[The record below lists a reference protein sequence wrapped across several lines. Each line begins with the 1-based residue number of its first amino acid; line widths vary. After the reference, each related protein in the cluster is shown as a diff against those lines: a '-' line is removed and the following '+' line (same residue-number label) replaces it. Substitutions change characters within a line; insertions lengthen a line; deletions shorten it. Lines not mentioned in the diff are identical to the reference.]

1 MRNNKLTKIGLA
13 IENRV
18 DISIFRKLLVKEYNI
33 EIIKKRD
40 NLNSDYDL
48 IIINKTQFINF
59 FEQIKSV
66 KNKIPPLFLPIVLS
80 IPHNQIASISDK
92 VWEYIDEI
100 IPVPAH
106 KNVLLQ
112 RIKSLLK
119 TREQSLKL
127 YEANSAKNML
137 FSIVAHDLR
146 GPMAT
151 LSLILRLYKKGK
163 YNETQIRVY
172 LDNLEQDVTNL
183 SELLNNVLKWAE
195 SQMERIICNPEDF
208 NIRERIDACI
218 NLFKDAAE
226 NKGVELRSLINQSFI
241 INADKDLFDIII
253 RNLLSN
259 AVKFTPNGGIVSVS
273 AENSGAV
280 IKITVSDTGIG
291 MDENEINKLL
301 NYNIYYTKNGT
312 AGERGAGLG
321 FQLCSDFVKMCGGT
335 INVYSKPGEGS
346 EFIITLPVSS

>member
-1 MRNNKLTKIGLA
+1 MKNNKLKKIGLA

-18 DISIFRKLLVKEYNI
+18 DISIFRKLLGKEYNI

-40 NLNSDYDL
+40 NLNSYYDL
-48 IIINKTQFINF
+48 IIINKTQFIKF
-59 FEQIKSV
+59 FEKIKSI
-66 KNKIPPLFLPIVLS
+66 KNKITPLFFPIVLS
-80 IPHNQIASISDK
+80 IPHNQIASISDNA
-92 VWEYIDEI
+92 WEYIDEI
-100 IPVPAH
+100 IPVPAY

-127 YEANSAKNML
+127 YEANAAKNML

-151 LSLILRLYKKGK
+151 LLLILKLYKKGK
-163 YNETQIRVY
+163 YNETQIREY
-172 LDNLEQDVTNL
+172 LDNLEHDVTNL
-183 SELLNNVLKWAE
+183 SDLLNNVLTWAE
-195 SQMERIICNPEDF
+195 SQMDSIICNPLDF

-218 NLFKDAAE
+218 NLFRDAAE

-259 AVKFTPNGGIVSVS
+259 AVKFTPNGGTVSVS
-273 AENSGAV
+273 ADNIGDRV
-280 IKITVSDTGIG
+280 KITVSDTGIG
-291 MDENEINKLL
+291 MDVEDINKLL
-301 NYNIYYTKNGT
+301 DKNILYTKKDT
-312 AGERGAGLG
+312 SGEKGVGLG
-321 FQLCSDFVKMCGGT
+321 FQLCSDFVKMCGGA

-346 EFIITLPVSS
+346 EFIITLPVSN